1 MQTEEQTQGGVIGV
15 SCPGGMA
22 RQYRVQMTTGEVPV
36 RWHLAG
42 SFRDRRDAG
51 QCATRLMMAGY
62 QARIVDCR
70 ALPTAA

>member
-1 MQTEEQTQGGVIGV
+1 MHIEEKAEGGVIGV

-22 RQYRVQMTTGEVPV
+22 RQYRVQMTTGEVPL

-51 QCATRLMMAGY
+51 QCAARLMMDGY
-62 QARIVDCR
+62 QTRIVDCR